1 MKNFA
6 FVFPGQGSQAVG
18 MLDGWGDHPAVAQTL
33 QEASDALG
41 EDVGRLIHEGP
52 KEALALT
59 TNTQPVM
66 LVAGVA
72 AWRVWRAEGGA
83 LPAAVAGHSLGEYS
97 ALVASGVLTLAQA
110 APLVRLRAAAMQEAV
125 PVGTGAMAA
134 ILGLDAAKVIAGC
147 AEVTA
152 AMGHNGTEVVEAVNF
167 NDPAQTV
174 IAGSKAAVEKACE
187 AFKAAGAKRALP
199 LPVSAP
205 FHSSLMK
212 PAAEKLRAALA
223 AIPLAAP
230 QIPVLNN
237 IDVAVQQDA
246 DAIRDALYRQAF
258 GPVRWVE
265 CVQALKARGITHIVE
280 CGPGKVL
287 AGMTKRIDAELTGA
301 ALYDPAT
308 LNEVKELLAWA
319 NPPQPPPWRWSR
331 VPRAASAPPSH
342 WNWPHA
348 ATRSSAPPPPT
359 KALRASPRRWP
370 RTQAA
375 GAPT

>member
-1 MKNFA
+1 MTSFA
-6 FVFPGQGSQAVG
+6 FLFPGQGSQSVG
-18 MLDGWGDHPAVAQTL
+18 MLDAWGDHPAVAETL
-33 QEASDALG
+33 REASDALN
-41 EDVGRLIHEGP
+41 EDVARLIHEGP

-110 APLVRLRAAAMQEAV
+110 APLVRFRAAAMQEAV

-134 ILGLDAAKVIAGC
+134 ILGMDVLKVKAGC
-147 AEVTA
+147 AEAEATFGPDSA
-152 AMGHNGTEVVEAVNF
+152 EVVEAVNF
-167 NDPAQTV
+167 NDPVQTV

-187 AFKAAGAKRALP
+187 VLKANGAKRALP

-212 PAAEKLRAALA
+212 PAAEKLREQLA
-223 AIPLAAP
+223 ATALAAP
-230 QIPVLNN
+230 QIPVVNN
-237 IDVAVQQDA
+237 IDVAVESDP
-246 DAIRDALYRQAF
+246 DRIRDALYRQAF

-265 CVQALKARGITHIVE
+265 CVQAIKARGITTLVE

-287 AGMTKRIDAELTGA
+287 AGMTKRIDAELTGI

-308 LNEVKELLAWA
+308 LAEA
-319 NPPQPPPWRWSR
+319 
-331 VPRAASAPPSH
+331 
-342 WNWPHA
+342 
-348 ATRSSAPPPPT
+348 
-359 KALRASPRRWP
+359 KALL
-370 RTQAA
+370 
-375 GAPT
+375 G